1 MIINKLYKTV
11 IDCTNNNWKW
21 VIDDTKTITITLLD
35 FNDEPVVDT
44 EVTLT
49 VDKGYFG
56 DDTSAVSFTG
66 TTDVNGSVSVLYHAS
81 KWGFVTFTCND
92 CKVQA
97 LVTGWKK
104 VQEIN
109 RTDVVGK
116 IYVYS
121 DGRYA
126 RVEYNVGNAIT
137 PNADNAPF
145 DKNIGSVN
153 SKYYPAM
160 EFVSVTATPTSP
172 YVCNAYLSKSNGYI
186 HINKFQGASSSSVY
200 VRVNMFYP
208 LENTEW

>member
-1 MIINKLYKTV
+1 MIISKLYKTL
-11 IDCTNNNWKW
+11 IDCDGDDWRW
-21 VIDDTKTITITLLD
+21 SIDATKTLTVKLLD
-35 FNDEPVVDT
+35 FNDAPVSDT
-44 EVTLT
+44 EVVLS

-56 DDTSAVSFTG
+56 NDDSVTSYTAL
-66 TTDVNGSVSVLYHAS
+66 TDVNGEVSVDYTAS
-81 KWGFVTFTCND
+81 SWGFVTFSCNE

-109 RTDVVGK
+109 RSDVVGR

-126 RVEYNVGNAIT
+126 RLEYNVSDAIT

-160 EFVSVTATPTSP
+160 NFVSVTATPTSP
-172 YVCNAYLSKSNGYI
+172 YVCNAYLSKSNGYV
-186 HINKFQGASSSSVY
+186 HINKFQGSSSVY

-208 LENTEW
+208 LNNPLW